1 MFGFKNSNIYIEGLG
16 IVKSS
21 LKIKN
26 GKFASFEEEKDF
38 IELDD
43 KYIIV
48 PGFIDEHF
56 HGANGSDFMSNKP
69 EDLSNI
75 ASSIIKDGVTS
86 FLATTMTM
94 EEEYICNALKNI
106 GEYKSKE
113 NEAELLGTHL
123 EGPFISTKY
132 CGAQDPKYIVKA
144 NVDQINKYQKLSN
157 NKIKIITLAP
167 EETSDDVIQYA
178 TKNNIIV
185 SAGHTNATSS
195 EIENAYNK
203 GLSMTTHT
211 YNAMRGLHHRE
222 IGTVGAALLNDGIA
236 CELIVDLHHV
246 SENAIK
252 LLYKSKPSDKLILI
266 TDSMEAR
273 FLENGN
279 YQLGGQDVVVENGT
293 ARLKDGTLAGSIL
306 HMNDAIRNLKNV
318 CNLSLEE
325 AIDKATINPAKNLKI
340 EKKKGSIALD
350 KDADFVIIDK
360 DLNVYATYVNGK
372 EVYRKMD

>member
-106 GEYKSKE
+106 GEYKSKK
-113 NEAELLGTHL
+113 NEAELLGIHQRAASRPGFSKYSWKVRYTSRKEEPAATRREML
-123 EGPFISTKY
+123 ST
-132 CGAQDPKYIVKA
+132 
-144 NVDQINKYQKLSN
+144 
-157 NKIKIITLAP
+157 
-167 EETSDDVIQYA
+167 
-178 TKNNIIV
+178 
-185 SAGHTNATSS
+185 
-195 EIENAYNK
+195 
-203 GLSMTTHT
+203 
-211 YNAMRGLHHRE
+211 
-222 IGTVGAALLNDGIA
+222 
-236 CELIVDLHHV
+236 
-246 SENAIK
+246 
-252 LLYKSKPSDKLILI
+252 
-266 TDSMEAR
+266 
-273 FLENGN
+273 
-279 YQLGGQDVVVENGT
+279 T
-293 ARLKDGTLAGSIL
+293 AR
-306 HMNDAIRNLKNV
+306 
-318 CNLSLEE
+318 
-325 AIDKATINPAKNLKI
+325 
-340 EKKKGSIALD
+340 
-350 KDADFVIIDK
+350 
-360 DLNVYATYVNGK
+360 YAPW
-372 EVYRKMD
+372 